1 MNAKDAITNVL
12 DMSDRITKSYLKDLT
27 AADLLIR
34 PVPGQ
39 NHIAWQLGHLLA
51 TERWIVEAIKPG
63 VSPPLPPDFEE
74 GHGREKFTVDDPS
87 LYLSPEKYIAL
98 IDAQRV
104 ATKQVLA
111 DLDDAVLDDPAPEK
125 MRQMSPTVGQA
136 LLMNGNHYMMHVG
149 QYVTVRRKLG
159 KPIAM

>member
-87 LYLSPEKYIAL
+87 LYLSPEEYIAL

-111 DLDDAVLDDPAPEK
+111 DLDDADLDAPTPENMQK
-125 MRQMSPTVGQA
+125 MVPTVGNA
-136 LLMNGNHYMMHVG
+136 LLLNGNHYMMHVG